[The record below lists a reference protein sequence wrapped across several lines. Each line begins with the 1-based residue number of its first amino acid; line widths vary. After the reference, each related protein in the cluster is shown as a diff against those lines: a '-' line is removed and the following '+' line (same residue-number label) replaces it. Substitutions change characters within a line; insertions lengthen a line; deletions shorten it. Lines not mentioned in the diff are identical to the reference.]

1 MKKARLIYNPNSGD
15 KSFRH
20 KIDMVIDKLQRGGYE
35 VTPFRTTSVEDIYR
49 GVKTARD
56 YDIIIISGGDGSVNH
71 TVNAMIQQDIKLPL
85 GILPS
90 GTANDFA
97 GHLKITKNIGDAC
110 KIIANGNTT
119 ELCLG
124 KINDRYFVN
133 VAAGGL
139 LTDIS
144 QKIDIN
150 MKNTLG
156 KMAYY
161 IKGLEKIPEFKPINI
176 TVKNKGNIIKEKLF
190 LFVILNGSMAGGFT
204 LAPDST
210 ADDGMLNFIGIKT
223 CNILDMINLFIK
235 MLLGEHLE
243 SNNILYVKGS
253 EFEVECDEKIE
264 TDIDGERGPEFP
276 LSIRL
281 STKKIKVFT
290 P

>member
-20 KIDMVIDKLQRGGYE
+20 KLDMVIDRLQSGGYE
-35 VTPFRTTSVEDIYR
+35 VMPFRTRRVEDIR
-49 GVKTARD
+49 SAIRTAEAL
-56 YDIIIISGGDGSVNH
+56 DIVIVSGGDGSINH
-71 TVNAMIQQDIKLPL
+71 AVNAMIAENIHVPL

-90 GTANDFA
+90 GTANDFSE
-97 GHLKITKNIGDAC
+97 HLKIPRNISDAC
-110 KIIANGNTT
+110 RIITNGNTT

-144 QKIDIN
+144 QNIDIN

-161 IKGLEKIPEFKPINI
+161 IKGIEKLPEFKPIQV
-176 TVKNKGNIIKEKLF
+176 TVQNGINTMKEKLF

-204 LAPDST
+204 LAPDSK
-210 ADDGMLNFIGIKT
+210 AGDGMLNFIGIKT

-235 MLLGEHLE
+235 MLRGEHLVN
-243 SNNILYVKGS
+243 NNILYFKSS
-253 EFEVECDEKIE
+253 EFTVECSENIE
-264 TDIDGERGPEFP
+264 TDIDGERGPDFP
-276 LSIRL
+276 LNIRL
-281 STKKIKVFT
+281 STQKIKVFT

>member
-1 MKKARLIYNPNSGD
+1 MKKAKIIYNPNSGD
-15 KSFRH
+15 KSF
-20 KIDMVIDKLQRGGYE
+20 KNKLDMIIEKLQKGGYE
-35 VTPFRTTSVEDIYR
+35 VTPFRTNSIDAIYENIAAS
-49 GVKTARD
+49 KE
-56 YDIIIISGGDGSVNH
+56 YDCILISGGDGTINH
-71 TVNAMIQQDIKLPL
+71 VVNAMVQNEIDVPI
-85 GILPS
+85 GIFPA

-97 GHLKITKNIGDAC
+97 AHLKITKNISEAC
-110 KIIANGNTT
+110 KIIVNGNTT
-119 ELCLG
+119 EICLG

-161 IKGLEKIPEFKPINI
+161 IKGIEKLPEFRPITI
-176 TVKNKGNIIKEKLF
+176 TVKNKDTVITERVF

-210 ADDGMLNFIGIKT
+210 ADDASLNFIGIKT
-223 CNILDMINLFIK
+223 CNIIDLFNLFIK
-235 MLLGEHLE
+235 MLRGEHLE
-243 SNNILYVKGS
+243 SNRVIYVKGD
-253 EFEVECDEKIE
+253 EFVVECDENIE
-264 TDIDGERGPEFP
+264 TDIDGELGPHFP
-276 LSIRL
+276 LNIRL
-281 STKKIKVFT
+281 SSKKLRIFT